1 MQPRRPY
8 TPKGA
13 TFALDF
19 DAPEEVA
26 DPNLVVHRGKQIL
39 EPGEKERECRAFR
52 GFGGHRRSKQD
63 DLLAL
68 RPTLTDYAGEGE
80 KVLVINTYAGSL
92 LQAAVDL
99 RCDILASC
107 EDAAYGMG
115 IQVDNFPQL
124 RGRFAGTTKAWPTRS
139 LEDTVVISHPPCA
152 AFSTQNSGG
161 AGQKAEN
168 RGTDAKKFAVTKGVL
183 DYALGKRCR
192 VLLVES
198 VVPTME
204 GARAIHDAVA
214 EAHGYHLYRIL
225 QNAMTFGVPQNRP
238 RFWAAFVRPDVAPD
252 GVWVHHVPQFAAV
265 KDILLDD
272 PGPMLP
278 GLMRQFEKLPGM
290 FRQAGLT
297 DSQIQDALAGRVR
310 YGHAWKVAGH
320 ALGLPQKEAKKLV
333 PIFGRFESAQFK
345 ILDPGRPAHTL
356 LTDSRWI
363 YNGRPLSIAEHKA
376 IMGYPS
382 GYRIPVTDLR
392 GMLSRGVVPAV
403 AKWVLRHALDWS
415 AGVPAP
421 EGSIR
426 VQPGQVADVRPPKN

>member
-1 MQPRRPY
+1 MRPF
-8 TPKGA
+8 TPKGQ
-13 TFALDF
+13 TMGF
-19 DAPEEVA
+19 DWDQPEEVA
-26 DPNLVVHRGKQIL
+26 DPNMVVHTGRQIL
-39 EPGEKERECRAFR
+39 EPGEREKERRVLRRC
-52 GFGGHRRSKQD
+52 GFRRSKAD

-68 RPTLTDYAGEGE
+68 RPSLTDYAGTGP

-92 LQAAVDL
+92 LQAAVNL
-99 RCDILASC
+99 NVDILASC

-124 RGRFAGTTKAWPTRS
+124 RGRFAGQCKYWPQRS

-161 AGQKAEN
+161 AGQKSEN
-168 RGTDAKKFAVTKGVL
+168 RGTDAKKFAITKNVL
-183 DYALGKRCR
+183 DYAMGKRCR

-198 VVPTME
+198 VVPTLE
-204 GARAIHDAVA
+204 GAREIHDAIA
-214 EAHGYHLYRIL
+214 KEHGYHIYRIL

-252 GVWVHHVPQFAAV
+252 GVWLKHVPRPAV
-265 KDILLDD
+265 VADILMED

-278 GLMRQFEKLPGM
+278 GLVRQFEKLPGQ

-297 DSQIQDALAGRVR
+297 DSQVADALAGKVR
-310 YGHAWKVAGH
+310 YGHAWKIAGQ
-320 ALGLPQKEAKKLV
+320 ALGMSQKEAKEKLV

-345 ILDPGRPAHTL
+345 VLDPRKPAHTL

-382 GYRIPVTDLR
+382 GYKMPATDLR

-403 AKWVLRHALDWS
+403 AEWVLDHAIAWS
-415 AGVPAP
+415 EGRPMP
-421 EGSIR
+421 EGAMLVR
-426 VQPGQVADVRPPKN
+426 PGDIADLRPPKQ